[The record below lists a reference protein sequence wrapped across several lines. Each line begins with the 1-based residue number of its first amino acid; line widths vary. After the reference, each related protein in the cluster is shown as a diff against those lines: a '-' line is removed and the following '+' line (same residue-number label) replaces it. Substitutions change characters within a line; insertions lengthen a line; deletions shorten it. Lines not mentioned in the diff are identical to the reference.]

1 MKRNVFGT
9 LLIVLALLLSACG
22 GGGAATDPFAAMEQG
37 ADTATD
43 AEAAVTDAPE
53 AEAAPAEVPASQY
66 AESPML
72 TERVAAGDLPPVDER
87 LPLNPAIVTPIK
99 EAGQYGGEFRMGF
112 VGNNPGW
119 GGLWFVTGWENLV
132 IWSADFSGVEP
143 NIAESWEVS
152 DDVREYTFHLRQGM
166 KWSDGEP
173 FTADDIMFYIEDIL
187 FNEELSPAGPVAD
200 WLPGDGAEEFKAEKI
215 DDYTVK
221 FTFANPYGTFLYNLA
236 TWSGR
241 HITFFPKHYL
251 TQFHAT
257 YNSDIQALVEAEDGV
272 EDWMGLFNKYAAGP
286 NTDTQEFYNNPERP
300 LLFPWIITEPLG
312 TGTTI
317 KLERNPYYWK
327 VDTAGNQL
335 PYIDTF
341 VGISY
346 QDGESRTFAML
357 NGDLDIVKDPGD
369 ENRILYFD
377 AMDSGKPL
385 QINVGYSDGANS
397 NTIHFNRTID
407 DPVKAEIFANKD
419 FRIGMSYAINRQE
432 IIDIV
437 HQGQGTPSQQGPLE
451 SSPLYNEQLAT
462 QYVDF
467 DVDLANEHLDKVL
480 PEKDSEGYRLGPD
493 GQRLSIVFSV
503 SNDLSYGTAWV
514 QVAELLTQYWANV
527 GVEVTLNSMPDV
539 QFIENKRQNL
549 IEATMYTGEGG
560 AGITAILDP
569 RYYVPGEYFGLY
581 GNGWFAARTGATD
594 AVQVEMPD
602 DIIQLR
608 ADYETK
614 VLTSPTQEAQ
624 IEAMKAI
631 LQSAAD
637 QFWVVG
643 ISRPGTGYQPFHAR
657 VRNIPDEWI
666 VGWIEGVQKI
676 MYPEQWYLSE

>member
-22 GGGAATDPFAAMEQG
+22 GAATDPLAAIDQG
-37 ADTATD
+37 ADTAAD
-43 AEAAVTDAPE
+43 AAATAAPE

-72 TERVAAGDLPPVDER
+72 TERVAAGALPPVDER

-99 EAGQYGGEFRMGF
+99 EVGQFGGEFRMGF

-187 FNEELSPAGPVAD
+187 FNAELSPAGPVAD

-286 NTDTQEFYNNPERP
+286 NSDTQEFYNNPERP
-300 LLFPWIITEPLG
+300 LLFPWIVTEPLG

-335 PYIDTF
+335 PYMDTF

-369 ENRILYFD
+369 ENRVLYFD

-407 DPVKAEIFANKD
+407 DPIKAEIFANKD

-467 DVDLANEHLDKVL
+467 NVDLANEHLDKVL
-480 PEKDSEGYRLGPD
+480 PEKDSEGFRLGSD

-549 IEATMYTGEGG
+549 IEASMYTGEGG

-581 GNGWFAARTGATD
+581 GNGWFAARTGAAD

-602 DIIQLR
+602 EIVQLR

-631 LQSAAD
+631 LQAAAE
-637 QFWVVG
+637 QFWVIG